1 MAAPDEAV
9 PFVFEPPE
17 DVLARRTHYNIAEL
31 LYGIREKLTPDQ
43 TGGPDGVDID
53 VVYLAA
59 CYHLARCQHVPEEQR
74 AWDHHACT
82 FLFGVVHA
90 LRPDA
95 VPQPL
100 RGAFA
105 EDPPQVVPPYEIVH
119 AVGIALLLAST
130 PAKDEAGVG
139 LATVLIMWAREG
151 ARGRESEPQI
161 TFNLGTA
168 LATMSDLDGDEG
180 DTKRR
185 RAAGVHCMREA
196 VAALPAGDPARQEM
210 MTVLMR
216 TQAKAPPVPVAEG
229 SVEAEL
235 THYMRD
241 GDLDRLDNMIGRLR
255 SAVDA
260 PPTGEPERTHRRIE
274 LGQALRMRFE
284 MEGELADLD
293 GSIAELTGALTGL
306 LDDEVRATVFSLLGL
321 AHLDRYASAGDLA
334 DLEAATAA
342 VRHPYPAEQAAS
354 TTHAQRLTNLAAV
367 LTARFD
373 AYGDTA
379 ELDEAV
385 NHLEYA
391 AAATPPAQHDRPVML
406 IKLAVALS
414 KRGTHTAQDADLD
427 AAEAILRQVAGNP
440 SDSGPNQQLA
450 RLELGHLLTTRGRNR
465 RAVNDLVEAVAQ
477 YRTTAL
483 APTQDVRTRL
493 HCAALWAM
501 TCVTLGDPGQA
512 RTAFG
517 VALTDLLPKLTG
529 RALGRESQEVRLR
542 EVDSLANV
550 AAAVE
555 ITAGRPRQALIRLEQ
570 GRGVLLAQALQLR
583 RRHNELIAASP
594 ELAGRYEQVCAT
606 LVARHRSPEQRKA
619 SAAEFD
625 RLVQEIRA
633 LSGLGHFH
641 RPPDWAQLSEAAVD
655 GPVAVI
661 NVSPLRCDALLIR
674 RRSGRG
680 VVEVLPL
687 PGVTREEIG
696 HRVSAFQTAV
706 AKLATPGTTGG
717 ERYVHD
723 RELKRTLRWLGEE
736 IVGPVLERLGLERP
750 GRPDEPLPRLWWC
763 PTGVLSLLPL
773 HAARL
778 EGDGRSGAVYAHDRV
793 VSSYVPTLLSL
804 LHARDRPAPEAGR
817 TSLVAVAV
825 DADDTYP
832 RLAALDEELSA
843 TGDLPGRRSELRD
856 ANATP
861 EAVLAALRTHT
872 HAHLACHGA
881 RDPADP
887 SHSRLLLYGG
897 DLRLR
902 ELAAERLRD
911 AEFAYLSACH
921 SAAPGEELA
930 DEVVSVASAFQL
942 CGYRQVIGS
951 LWTVEDEMGPLLA
964 REVYRLLGAPD
975 TPGAAYALHRA
986 VRLLREHPR
995 YGEPLFWASV
1005 IHSGP

>member
-9 PFVFEPPE
+9 PFVFEPSE
-17 DVLARRTHYNIAEL
+17 NVLARGTHYKIAEL
-31 LYGIREKLTPDQ
+31 LYDVREKLTPHQ

-59 CYHLARCQHVPEEQR
+59 CYHLARCQYVPEEQR

-130 PAKDEAGVG
+130 SAKDEAGVG
-139 LATVLIMWAREG
+139 LATVLIMWARER
-151 ARGRESEPQI
+151 ARGTESEPQI

-168 LATMSDLDGDEG
+168 LATMSDFDGDEG

-196 VAALPAGDPARQEM
+196 VAALPAGHPARQEM

-229 SVEAEL
+229 SSAAEL

-241 GDLDRLDNMIGRLR
+241 GDLDRLDTMIGRLR

-293 GSIAELTGALTGL
+293 GSIAELTKALAGP
-306 LDDEVRATVFSLLGL
+306 LDDEVRATVVSFLGL
-321 AHLDRYASAGDLA
+321 AHLDRYASSGDLA

-342 VRHPYPAEQAAS
+342 VRHPHPAEQAAS

-379 ELDEAV
+379 ELDEAL

-391 AAATPPAQHDRPVML
+391 VAATPPAQHDRPVML

-427 AAEAILRQVAGNP
+427 AAEAILRQVAGKP

-465 RAVNDLVEAVAQ
+465 RAVNDLVEAVKQ

-542 EVDSLANV
+542 EVDSLANA

-594 ELAGRYEQVCAT
+594 NWPAVTNRS
-606 LVARHRSPEQRKA
+606 ARNWSRDIAARS
-619 SAAEFD
+619 SA
-625 RLVQEIRA
+625 RR
-633 LSGLGHFH
+633 
-641 RPPDWAQLSEAAVD
+641 
-655 GPVAVI
+655 
-661 NVSPLRCDALLIR
+661 R
-674 RRSGRG
+674 RRSSTGWSKRFARSPASVTSTGR
-680 VVEVLPL
+680 
-687 PGVTREEIG
+687 
-696 HRVSAFQTAV
+696 
-706 AKLATPGTTGG
+706 
-717 ERYVHD
+717 
-723 RELKRTLRWLGEE
+723 RT
-736 IVGPVLERLGLERP
+736 
-750 GRPDEPLPRLWWC
+750 
-763 PTGVLSLLPL
+763 
-773 HAARL
+773 
-778 EGDGRSGAVYAHDRV
+778 GRS
-793 VSSYVPTLLSL
+793 
-804 LHARDRPAPEAGR
+804 
-817 TSLVAVAV
+817 
-825 DADDTYP
+825 
-832 RLAALDEELSA
+832 
-843 TGDLPGRRSELRD
+843 
-856 ANATP
+856 
-861 EAVLAALRTHT
+861 
-872 HAHLACHGA
+872 
-881 RDPADP
+881 
-887 SHSRLLLYGG
+887 
-897 DLRLR
+897 
-902 ELAAERLRD
+902 
-911 AEFAYLSACH
+911 
-921 SAAPGEELA
+921 
-930 DEVVSVASAFQL
+930 
-942 CGYRQVIGS
+942 
-951 LWTVEDEMGPLLA
+951 
-964 REVYRLLGAPD
+964 
-975 TPGAAYALHRA
+975 
-986 VRLLREHPR
+986 
-995 YGEPLFWASV
+995 
-1005 IHSGP
+1005 